1 MLKCVWFL
9 FVCFL
14 TNFQSEFIPYIIL
27 CVKSIQSCPTPCDP
41 MDYSLPNSSVH
52 EIL

>member
-9 FVCFL
+9 FVFL
-14 TNFQSEFIPYIIL
+14 TNFQSEFIPYVIL